1 VRPFPTR
8 PEAAPLLRIMW
19 GNAFLL
25 SLLYLVV
32 GFGVELALRFFPSR
46 FLQRLSLSLDSLPAR
61 ALEMAGAM
69 EPLRE
74 AYFSGR
80 ISEFGVRVIFGITT
94 VAVIFMLALVVGTL
108 MGGVR
113 LFVARR
119 AWRRAGGGR
128 L

>member
-1 VRPFPTR
+1 MSPLPPR

-32 GFGVELALRFFPSR
+32 GVGVELALRLWPTR

-61 ALEMAGAM
+61 ALELTGAM
-69 EPLRE
+69 EPLRT
-74 AYFSGR
+74 AFFNGR
-80 ISEFGVRVIFGITT
+80 ISEAGVRVVFGLTT
-94 VAVIFMLALVVGTL
+94 MVVIFLLALVVGTF

>member
-1 VRPFPTR
+1 VRPPPPR

-32 GFGVELALRFFPSR
+32 GFGVELALRLFPSR

-61 ALEMAGAM
+61 ALEVVGAM
-69 EPLRE
+69 EPLRA

-80 ISEFGVRVIFGITT
+80 VTEFGVRIVFGVTT
-94 VAVIFMLALVVGTL
+94 VVVIFMLALVVGTL

>member
-1 VRPFPTR
+1 
-8 PEAAPLLRIMW
+8 MW
-19 GNAFLL
+19 SNAFLL

-69 EPLRE
+69 EPLRT

-80 ISEFGVRVIFGITT
+80 ITEFGVRVLFGITT
-94 VAVIFMLALVVGTL
+94 VVVIFMLALVVGSL
-108 MGGVR
+108 MGGMR

-119 AWRRAGGGR
+119 AWRRAGGR
-128 L
+128 